1 MSEAPGSRA
10 GSMFGP
16 YRLKRALG
24 RGGMGEVYEAEH
36 TVKEWTVAV
45 KLMSQAVSSDPVF
58 RERMK
63 REARIAGS
71 LQEPHVVPIHDYGE
85 IDGQMFLEMRLIEG
99 TDLDTQLKRYGPL
112 TPPRAVAI
120 IAQIASA
127 LDAAHAAGVLH
138 RDVKPPNILVTR
150 DDFAYLVDFG
160 IASATTDEKLTQMG
174 AMMGTWK
181 YMAPERFSHQEV
193 THRADIYALACV
205 LYECL
210 TGAAPYD
217 FEGGVLVSAHMLDP
231 IPRPSAIR
239 SRLPKAFD
247 AIIERGM
254 AKRPEDRY
262 ESAGDLALAAHE
274 ALSTPDRNEADD
286 IMRRS
291 HESLPPGGAHPVLPT
306 IPHARPHAPQRPSGP
321 SGPSGPSRPSGP
333 QWAPSGPP
341 SGPPSGHLPRP
352 AQSSG
357 PAWAPM
363 SAPIPSAGPP
373 PQQQNFHGG
382 GWQRP
387 PAGPPPGPPS
397 SPQLAVSPGW
407 NQPSRARNP
416 WRIVSIVSVVVAV
429 LILVAIGIW
438 FGTRPDDTHV
448 PVGPIAS
455 PPSTSPPSTSPPSTS
470 PPSTSP
476 PSTSPPSDALS
487 RLMAAL
493 PAGYPS
499 GSCNAQTGL
508 MTGAVVAVKCG
519 KITDANGPNVAAYG
533 LYSDAATLNSEFT
546 SLIGTFVPQ
555 DCPGGGKSPG
565 NWWHSSD
572 PNTVL
577 GQVACGIFK
586 GVEPQIIWSNQ
597 QTLVIGVVASKTP
610 GPTIDQLYKWW
621 VSHS

>member
-99 TDLDTQLKRYGPL
+99 TNLDTLIKRYGPL

-120 IAQIASA
+120 VTQIASA

-160 IASATTDEKLTQMG
+160 IANATTDEKLTRMG
-174 AMMGTWK
+174 DWVGTWK
-181 YMAPERFSHQEV
+181 YMAPERFSNGEV
-193 THRADIYALACV
+193 THRADVYALACV

-210 TGAAPYD
+210 TGAPPYN
-217 FEGGVLVSAHMLDP
+217 FEGGPLVSAHVMDP
-231 IPRPSAIR
+231 IPRPSAVR
-239 SRLPKAFD
+239 SGLPKAFD
-247 AIIERGM
+247 AIIACGM
-254 AKRPEDRY
+254 AKRPEERY
-262 ESAGDLALAAHE
+262 QSAGDLALAAHE

-291 HESLPPGGAHPVLPT
+291 HESLPPGGAHPVPPT
-306 IPHARPHAPQRPSGP
+306 IPHTRPPAPQRPSGP
-321 SGPSGPSRPSGP
+321 AGPSGPSGPSGP

-341 SGPPSGHLPRP
+341 SGLPSGHLPRP

-416 WRIVSIVSVVVAV
+416 WRIVSIASAVVAV

-438 FGTRPDDTHV
+438 FGTRPDDTDTHA
-448 PVGPIAS
+448 GPTTPSS

-476 PSTSPPSDALS
+476 PSTPPPSDALG

-499 GSCNAQTGL
+499 GTCTAQTGL

-519 KITDANGPNVAAYG
+519 KTTDANGPNVSAYG
-533 LYSDAATLNSEFT
+533 LYPDVATLNSEFK
-546 SLIGTFVPQ
+546 SLNGTFAPQ

-565 NWWHSSD
+565 KWWHSSD

-577 GQVACGIFK
+577 GQVACGI
-586 GVEPQIIWSNQ
+586 
-597 QTLVIGVVASKTP
+597 
-610 GPTIDQLYKWW
+610 Y
-621 VSHS
+621 

>member
-36 TVKEWTVAV
+36 TIKEWTVAV

-99 TDLDTQLKRYGPL
+99 SDLDTQLKRYGPL

-120 IAQIASA
+120 VAQIASA
-127 LDAAHAAGVLH
+127 LDAAHVAGVLH

-181 YMAPERFSHQEV
+181 YMAPERFSHGEV
-193 THRADIYALACV
+193 NHRADIYALACV

-210 TGAAPYD
+210 TGAAPYN

-231 IPRPSAIR
+231 IPRPSAVR

-254 AKRPEDRY
+254 AKRPEERY

-291 HESLPPGGAHPVLPT
+291 HESLTPDGAQVVPPT
-306 IPHARPHAPQRPSGP
+306 IPHTRPPAPQRRSGP
-321 SGPSGPSRPSGP
+321 VGP
-333 QWAPSGPP
+333 QWVPPGPP
-341 SGPPSGHLPRP
+341 SGPSSGHMPHP
-352 AQSSG
+352 AQPSG

-363 SAPIPSAGPP
+363 SGPIPSAGPP
-373 PQQQNFHGG
+373 PQQQNFHNG

-387 PAGPPPGPPS
+387 PAGPPQMPPS
-397 SPQLAVSPGW
+397 SPRLAVPQGW
-407 NQPSRARNP
+407 NQPAPSRARNP
-416 WRIVSIVSVVVAV
+416 WRIVSIVSAVVAV

-438 FGTRPDDTHV
+438 FGTRPDDVHPV
-448 PVGPIAS
+448 PTITAS
-455 PPSTSPPSTSPPSTS
+455 PPSASTPSASTPPTSDPLP
-470 PPSTSP
+470 
-476 PSTSPPSDALS
+476 

-499 GSCNAQTGL
+499 GSCAAQTGL

-519 KITDANGPNVAAYG
+519 KTTDANGPNVAAYG
-533 LYSDAATLNSEFT
+533 LYPDAATLNSEFT

-565 NWWHSSD
+565 KWWHSTD

-610 GPTIDQLYKWW
+610 GPTIDQLYQWW
-621 VSHS
+621 ASHS